1 MSRINKFLSKF
12 NLRIEK
18 ISKNQNLYDVLA
30 YIFKKLEINVLLDIG
45 ANEGQFA
52 NKVRKNGYAEKI
64 ISFEPLKDV
73 YKELIK
79 NSEKDIN
86 WTTQN
91 FALGDYNGETIINES
106 NYSLSSSIL
115 PMTNLHLDAKKDS
128 SFISQHKISIKK
140 IDTYI
145 QEKKLN
151 YNNIFLK
158 IDTQGTENKVL
169 DGANNNLD
177 KIKGILCELSL
188 DELYL
193 GQKLWIEIIEKM
205 KSKNYEVWYLEKG
218 FQHPKNRKVLQLD
231 CIFLNKNYKDKIQ

>member
-18 ISKNQNLYDVLA
+18 ISNNQNLYDVLA